1 LPWAIAPEKR
11 RPLADKPTAK
21 TALDGVGAPFNYS
34 KKAKTDGW
42 PVVPNAHQ
50 GSEHAVLLKHGTEF
64 KVTQMEKVTST
75 GRCNTLPCWTEV
87 ECYATTNEAPVLHR
101 RRERGDLVSMA

>member
-1 LPWAIAPEKR
+1 MPWAIAPEKR

-42 PVVPNAHQ
+42 QVVPNAHQ
-50 GSEHAVLLKHGTEF
+50 GSEHEVLLKHGTEF
-64 KVTQMEKVTST
+64 KVTQMENKN
-75 GRCNTLPCWTEV
+75 GHWHIWMIEI
-87 ECYATTNEAPVLHR
+87 
-101 RRERGDLVSMA
+101 